1 MSTVATQT
9 PSSRPDISH
18 ENLLIDYPEA
28 DIILRSRDSYE
39 FRVLKLFIIHSSPIL
54 EQKVLMSRNSQPE
67 LTASTIPVES
77 DVDSEHAANVF
88 QVPVVQL
95 PIDGTIL
102 FSLLTFIFPVPPVL
116 PSTIE
121 QVIELLSVA
130 QMYKMDA
137 ILPHIWYHIAQ
148 QEPPFIR
155 EETAFLIYSLSQ
167 KHGLHFEALQ
177 AARCTLSF
185 ATLIIDDLAK
195 ENKLDLMPG
204 AFLHD
209 LWKYHQRVR
218 SNLTIDLREF
228 KKSIMVSVGPLDHFT
243 IRRISRCFSLTGS
256 GLPGWLDDYI
266 SEIGADNAPISLDP
280 TDFYKDLIMHVQERH
295 RGFRCEGCG
304 EMPQED
310 MCALWGALTA
320 VVDKS
325 IVKVRV
331 NYVSALPNGPQHL

>member
-209 LWKYHQRVR
+209 LWKYH
-218 SNLTIDLREF
+218 
-228 KKSIMVSVGPLDHFT
+228 
-243 IRRISRCFSLTGS
+243 
-256 GLPGWLDDYI
+256 
-266 SEIGADNAPISLDP
+266 
-280 TDFYKDLIMHVQERH
+280 
-295 RGFRCEGCG
+295 
-304 EMPQED
+304 
-310 MCALWGALTA
+310 
-320 VVDKS
+320 
-325 IVKVRV
+325 
-331 NYVSALPNGPQHL
+331 